1 MTLTSGEDRSEYDMA
16 KNMDSLLIY
25 VAFYMKT
32 LGQNLMS
39 NIWFD
44 LPMDFGVLETHQG
57 PAQKGVLRM
66 QR

>member
-1 MTLTSGEDRSEYDMA
+1 MTLTSGEDRSEYDVA

-39 NIWFD
+39 NI
-44 LPMDFGVLETHQG
+44 
-57 PAQKGVLRM
+57 
-66 QR
+66 